1 VPCQTSASCAERSSD
16 LIAESR
22 PHTPGATK
30 RQPTRREQFWSV
42 PVKLPS
48 ATIIRDK
55 PDGDPVPLRRPKPRL
70 ARLLQ
75 GIVPKLIA
83 LAAGVAAGLGLYAS
97 LSSTSPPPGGPR
109 TVAQLR
115 VSGNEL
121 VSASGQ
127 RVVLRGVDRSGT
139 EYECV
144 QGHGIFDGPSGQASV
159 SAMRS
164 RGINAVRVP
173 LNEACWNGQS
183 YVNPAYA
190 GARYRAA
197 IADYVKLLNANGM
210 VAIVDLH
217 WTDGAY
223 TGNASACSSAEAT
236 CQKPMPDA
244 AQAVPFWTSV
254 ADTFKDNDAVIF
266 DLFNE
271 PYPEQADGGNQTE
284 GWQCWLRGGRA
295 CVGIPYRVAGM
306 QTLVN
311 TVRSTGAS
319 NVIMLGG
326 LEWSNDL
333 TGWLSH
339 EPADPAHNLAASWHS
354 YNFNACS
361 TRSCWTS
368 QIAPVTAK
376 VPLIAGEI
384 GENDCAHTYIS
395 PLMSWLNSK
404 SASYLAWAWNTD
416 FNCASGP
423 GLITSYAGTPTA
435 YGAGYE
441 SELQML
447 APAST
452 RSHRLLHLHAAQQR
466 REKNALAG
474 STRLASV
481 IPPRPASAVQS
492 LRRRGRGRPWYE
504 PRPISLATALYADAA
519 CGVAW

>member
-1 VPCQTSASCAERSSD
+1 MRFPLATASRT
-16 LIAESR
+16 R
-22 PHTPGATK
+22 P
-30 RQPTRREQFWSV
+30 
-42 PVKLPS
+42 
-48 ATIIRDK
+48 K
-55 PDGDPVPLRRPKPRL
+55 PDGDQVPVRQPEPRSARRLNRKMARL
-70 ARLLQ
+70 A
-75 GIVPKLIA
+75 A
-83 LAAGVAAGLGLYAS
+83 LAAGAAVGIGLYAS
-97 LSSTSPPPGGPR
+97 LPSSGPPLRGPA
-109 TVAQLR
+109 TVPQLR
-115 VSGNEL
+115 VSGKEL

-127 RVVLRGVDRSGT
+127 RLVLHGVDRSGT

-183 YVNPAYA
+183 YVKPAYA
-190 GARYRAA
+190 GARYQAA
-197 IADYVKLLNANGM
+197 IEAYVRLLNASGM
-210 VAIVDLH
+210 VVILDLH

-254 ADTFKDNDAVIF
+254 ARTFKGNDAVIF

-284 GWQCWLRGGRA
+284 GWQCWLHGGSH
-295 CVGIPYRVAGM
+295 CVGIGYRVAGM

-311 TVRSTGAS
+311 AVRSTGAG

-339 EPADPAHNLAASWHS
+339 EPVDPDHNLAASWHS
-354 YNFNACS
+354 YNFNACN
-361 TRSCWTS
+361 TRSCWAG
-368 QIAPVTAK
+368 QIAPVTAR
-376 VPLIAGEI
+376 VPVIAGEI
-384 GENDCAHTYIS
+384 GENDCADTYID

-404 SASYLAWAWNTD
+404 STSYLAWAWNTD

-423 GLITSYAGTPTA
+423 GLITSYTGTPTA
-435 YGAGYE
+435 FGAGYE
-441 SELQML
+441 SEMHML
-447 APAST
+447 A
-452 RSHRLLHLHAAQQR
+452 RS
-466 REKNALAG
+466 
-474 STRLASV
+474 S
-481 IPPRPASAVQS
+481 
-492 LRRRGRGRPWYE
+492 GR
-504 PRPISLATALYADAA
+504 
-519 CGVAW
+519 

>member
-1 VPCQTSASCAERSSD
+1 MK
-16 LIAESR
+16 L
-22 PHTPGATK
+22 TPT
-30 RQPTRREQFWSV
+30 T
-42 PVKLPS
+42 
-48 ATIIRDK
+48 TIPDK
-55 PDGDPVPLRRPKPRL
+55 PDGDLVSPRGPKPRL
-70 ARLLQ
+70 ARSLR
-75 GIVPKLIA
+75 GIVPKLVA
-83 LAAGVAAGLGLYAS
+83 LTAAAAAGIGLYVS
-97 LSSTSPPPGGPR
+97 LSSTSPPSGGPS

-127 RVVLRGVDRSGT
+127 QVVLRGVDRSGT

-144 QGHGIFDGPSGQASV
+144 QGHGIFDGPSDQASISV
-159 SAMRS
+159 MRS

-173 LNEACWNGQS
+173 LNEACWNGES
-183 YVNPAYA
+183 YIKRAYD
-190 GARYRAA
+190 GVRYRAA
-197 IADYVKLLNANGM
+197 VTAYVRRLTASGM

-223 TGNASACSSAEAT
+223 TGNTSACSSAEAA

-244 AQAVPFWTSV
+244 AQAVPFWRSV
-254 ADTFKDNDAVIF
+254 ARTFKGNDAVIF

-284 GWQCWLRGGRA
+284 GWQCWLHGGD
-295 CVGIPYRVAGM
+295 CVGIGYRVAGM
-306 QTLVN
+306 QTLAN
-311 TVRSTGAS
+311 AVRSAGAG

-339 EPADPAHNLAASWHS
+339 EPVDPDHNLAASWHS

-384 GENDCAHTYIS
+384 GENDCAHAYIGS
-395 PLMSWLNSK
+395 LMSWLNSK

-423 GLITSYAGTPTA
+423 GLITSYTGTPTA

-441 SELQML
+441 SMLQML
-447 APAST
+447 AP
-452 RSHRLLHLHAAQQR
+452 
-466 REKNALAG
+466 G
-474 STRLASV
+474 STRPHRLSHVA
-481 IPPRPASAVQS
+481 RARA
-492 LRRRGRGRPWYE
+492 
-504 PRPISLATALYADAA
+504 ATS
-519 CGVAW
+519 